1 IAQAYLHPDLLIAAL
16 KSELERSDVTFE
28 PNTSPDLA
36 DGLKIA
42 YALELVSTKLEEQ
55 QHKLT
60 LQQQEDF
67 QYLQDATRLLAYYW
81 SKDYSKLSQKIVGL
95 KTQTIRKLKKAGSL
109 GSFFEWLVTS
119 NTAAAVAKITPAQQ
133 ALLPELNDLKT
144 SHERRRDI
152 GKRLSEIGDPRRGI
166 GLDQNGLPDIEWL
179 PVFPGG
185 QVKIKDE
192 DFKVAPFYIA
202 RYPITY
208 AQYEAFVKD
217 TDGFNNPEWWR
228 DMPKEYQMQ
237 GLYSKNVKPPNYPR
251 DYLSWYQSVAFS
263 RWLYSRLKG
272 AELPNPDNSSKSGW
286 IIGQNAEVRL
296 PTEWEWQW
304 AAQGGREQRQYP
316 WGAWQEGYA
325 NTDEAKLNQAVAVGM
340 YPHGAA
346 LCKAEDMSGNV
357 WEWCLNEY
365 SSPSAIKLNDSTNSR
380 VLRGGSFRRNALNV
394 ASAARYNDSPGIDG
408 NRSGF
413 RLVVFPPILRL

>member
-1 IAQAYLHPDLLIAAL
+1 KKEQERLFLEL
-16 KSELERSDVTFE
+16 K
-28 PNTSPDLA
+28 DLA
-36 DGLKIA
+36 
-42 YALELVSTKLEEQ
+42 
-55 QHKLT
+55 
-60 LQQQEDF
+60 
-67 QYLQDATRLLAYYW
+67 
-81 SKDYSKLSQKIVGL
+81 
-95 KTQTIRKLKKAGSL
+95 
-109 GSFFEWLVTS
+109 
-119 NTAAAVAKITPAQQ
+119 
-133 ALLPELNDLKT
+133 T
-144 SHERRRDI
+144 SHKRRRDI

-208 AQYEAFVKD
+208 AQYDAFVNAK
-217 TDGFNNPEWWR
+217 DGFNNPEWWK
-228 DMPKEYQMQ
+228 DMPKDYQMQ
-237 GLYSKNVKPPNYPR
+237 KLDNRYTKPPNYPR

-272 AELPNPDNSSKSGW
+272 VELPNLDKSSKSGW
-286 IIGQNAEVRL
+286 VIGQNAEVRL

-304 AAQGGREQRQYP
+304 TAQGGREQREYP

-325 NTDEAKLNQAVAVGM
+325 NTYEAKLNQTVAVGM

-346 LCKAEDMSGNV
+346 LCKAEDMSGNI

-365 SSPSAIKLNDSTNSR
+365 SDPSAIKIIDSTNSR
-380 VLRGGSFRRNALNV
+380 VLRGGSFDSFAYFA
-394 ASAARYNDSPGIDG
+394 ASAARYNFSPNLDLY
-408 NRSGF
+408 RSGF
-413 RLVVFPPILRL
+413 RVVVPPILRL